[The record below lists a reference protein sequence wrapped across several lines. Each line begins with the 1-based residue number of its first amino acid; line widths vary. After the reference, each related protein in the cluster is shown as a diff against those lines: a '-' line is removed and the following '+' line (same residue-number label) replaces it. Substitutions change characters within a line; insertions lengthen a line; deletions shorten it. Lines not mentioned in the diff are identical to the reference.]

1 MAFKDDAVFV
11 PATGYIYTAP
21 VGTEVD
27 LVSFD
32 PDTFGLNEVDNP
44 DWEPVGYTS
53 EDNLP
58 EFGYEGGDSESKGSW
73 QKKNMRQISTES
85 PVDYV
90 TFQPQQITPET
101 LEMYY
106 GPNASTEPDR
116 FGIDIP
122 GKTIERAILVV
133 LVDGDAAVG
142 FTAPKTSITREES
155 VSLATDDFAT
165 FPVRATFEKM
175 TGKRL
180 FEWILPGA

>member
-1 MAFKDDAVFV
+1 MAFVDDAVFV
-11 PATGYIYTAP
+11 PASGYIYTAP
-21 VGTEVD
+21 VGTEAD
-27 LVSFD
+27 LTDFD
-32 PDTFGLNEVDNP
+32 PDVFGITDASE
-44 DWEPVGYTS
+44 WEPVGYTS
-53 EDNLP
+53 EENLP

-101 LEMYY
+101 LAMYY
-106 GPNASTEPDR
+106 GPNASTDPKR

-122 GKTIERAILVV
+122 GKTVDKAILIV

-142 FTAPKTSITREES
+142 FTAAKTSISREES

-165 FPVRATFEKM
+165 FPVRATFEKL
-175 TGKRL
+175 TGRRL
-180 FEWILPGA
+180 FEWILP

>member
-1 MAFKDDAVFV
+1 MAFVDDAVFV

-21 VGTEVD
+21 VGTAAD
-27 LVSFD
+27 LADFD
-32 PDTFGLNEVDNP
+32 PDVFGISDSSE
-44 DWEPVGYTS
+44 WEPVGYTS
-53 EDNLP
+53 EENLP

-73 QKKNMRQISTES
+73 QKKNMRQINTET

-90 TFQPQQITPET
+90 TFQPQQITPEI

-106 GPNASTEPDR
+106 GPNASTDPKR

-122 GKTIERAILVV
+122 GKSVEKAILIV

-142 FTAPKTSITREES
+142 FTAAKTSISREES

-180 FEWILPGA
+180 FEWILP